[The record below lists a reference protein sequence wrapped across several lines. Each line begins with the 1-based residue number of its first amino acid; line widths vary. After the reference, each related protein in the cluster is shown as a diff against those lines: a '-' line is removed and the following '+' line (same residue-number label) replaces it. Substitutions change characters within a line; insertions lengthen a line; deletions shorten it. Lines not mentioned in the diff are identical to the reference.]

1 MLEKTLARK
10 CKQTGKKMSA
20 ASIFRKV
27 NIWQQK
33 HTNREITQPINE
45 TNQNS
50 ACQHK

>member
-10 CKQTGKKMSA
+10 CKQTGKKTSA

-33 HTNREITQPINE
+33 HTNREMSNTAN
-45 TNQNS
+45 
-50 ACQHK
+50 K